1 MKIIIAVLSLVVVI
15 LSVSAQE
22 PVPLEESQK
31 IALVLTKNAL
41 EDVPLK
47 MELNVQKP
55 NGLRVED
62 VAVMVIPDKQISAA
76 TVAKA
81 DKEVLPLG
89 QLWTLK
95 LAPALNGKVTPND
108 QLRIVTVATDEREYK
123 LPLFFLGAKKNDQGA
138 LELVVFA
145 KNKQPLLRVPL
156 EKAER
161 TQELP
166 IELQGTTTDDNS
178 GVLTLNIAGKYKA
191 DVTLMKQVE

>member
-1 MKIIIAVLSLVVVI
+1 MKIIIAVLSLAAVI

-22 PVPLEESQK
+22 QVPLEEAQK

-41 EDVPLK
+41 ENVPLK
-47 MELNVQKP
+47 MELDVQKP
-55 NGLRVED
+55 NALRVED
-62 VAVMVIPDKQISAA
+62 VAVLVIPDKQISAE

-81 DKEVLPLG
+81 DKEILPLG
-89 QLWTLK
+89 QLWMLK

-108 QLRIVTVATDEREYK
+108 QLRIVTVATDERDYK
-123 LPLFFLGAKKNDQGA
+123 LPLFFLGTKKNDKGA

-166 IELQGTTTDDNS
+166 IELQGAADENS

-191 DVTLMKQVE
+191 DVTLMKQAE